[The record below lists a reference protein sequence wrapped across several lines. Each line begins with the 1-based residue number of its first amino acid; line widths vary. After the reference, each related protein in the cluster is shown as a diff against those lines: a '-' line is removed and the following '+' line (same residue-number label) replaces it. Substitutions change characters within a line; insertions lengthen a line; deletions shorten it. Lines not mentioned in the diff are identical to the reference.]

1 MLANAVGKK
10 VAFSLAKKEQTKNMI
25 AEVYKDY
32 FPNKYNLEDFCS
44 WRLTLYIKLKNS
56 TKIQLNFGETGIRK
70 KALTNIL
77 IERTEKE
84 EDKECI
90 EIIFKNS
97 VGCVMTRNNVLENQI
112 GKCCAFYAPL
122 IIGFKTDQPTLS
134 PLPVDTSGE
143 K

>member
-84 EDKECI
+84 EDKE
-90 EIIFKNS
+90 S
-97 VGCVMTRNNVLENQI
+97 VSKLFLKIRL
-112 GKCCAFYAPL
+112 AA
-122 IIGFKTDQPTLS
+122 
-134 PLPVDTSGE
+134 
-143 K
+143 